1 MNEIKENQVESL
13 YKELLFYDEDL
24 YKLSII
30 LVKTLP
36 SKFISRVIT
45 KLYRIRTS

>member
-1 MNEIKENQVESL
+1 MDEIKEKQVESL

-24 YKLSII
+24 YKLSRI

-36 SKFISRVIT
+36 SKFISRIIT
-45 KLYRIRTS
+45 KLSRIKTL